1 MELDDV
7 TRKYYRRL
15 HILPRTN
22 VLIITYA
29 LLIVILSLI
38 NSDNILSLNS
48 VIANLFNYSI
58 IGLLLP
64 ILYSILAV
72 SRLFNLRRVIGLSL
86 AVMIASL
93 PAEIVFYRLIGLRG
107 TGIVAISGFIF
118 IILSVFIN
126 PIVAVPLATLPTLV
140 VFYVINEL
148 IMESFRGDLV
158 LTALTIQMIS
168 ITVGLTYIV
177 FLENLGK
184 DYGYS
189 PIRIMR
195 AFINTWLTGNPLRLE
210 NEFGKYTMI
219 DDLKVKVI
227 MIEREGAE
235 DIALIFPTLHYGP
248 FRNVG
253 SAKFI
258 YHLQSLLEPRI
269 KPFIFHTP
277 GSHEHNLVS
286 SDDSERIAKLIHN
299 AINDTY
305 KYECKLNMCKPYRVK
320 LSNGWE
326 SFTLNGPTFIALF
339 LVNKRVGNDDLPY
352 ELWNLIESTGGDKK
366 ELLIKAIADSHSFKG
381 PKVSD
386 VSEVK
391 DLIFEVMRNHSCSK
405 GEGFYVGYGE
415 GKASTSECRGLCN
428 GLVRALTIKFN
439 DGSRY
444 ALVYIYGNNMDG
456 KFRRKLEKLIGSL
469 GIIDAEIITPDD
481 HSCAASIKESP
492 YDIVSECRSLVNA
505 VRKALTSAINN
516 EVRAKYST
524 LEVVIKNV
532 KFVGHKIFDIAY
544 SVQGV
549 ARVAEHML
557 MLALALLNLLPIL
570 FLFIK

>member
-1 MELDDV
+1 MELDDI

-15 HILPRTN
+15 HILPRTTIL
-22 VLIITYA
+22 VITYI

-38 NSDNILSLNS
+38 NCDNILSLNS
-48 VIANLFNYSI
+48 LMTNAINYFI

-64 ILYSILAV
+64 ALYSVLAI
-72 SRLFNLRRVIGLSL
+72 SKLFNLRRVIGLSL
-86 AVMIASL
+86 AVIIASL
-93 PAEIVFYRLIGLRG
+93 PAEIIFYRLIGLRG
-107 TGIVAISGFIF
+107 AGIVAVSGFIF

-126 PIVAVPLATLPTLV
+126 PVVAAPLATLPTLA
-140 VFYVINEL
+140 VFYVMNEL
-148 IMESFRGDLV
+148 VMESFRGNLL
-158 LTALTIQMIS
+158 LTALTIQMVS
-168 ITVGLTYIV
+168 ITVGLIYLV
-177 FLENLGK
+177 FLENLGR

-219 DDLKVKVI
+219 DDLKVKII
-227 MIEREGAE
+227 MIERKGAE
-235 DIALIFPTLHYGP
+235 DIALIFPALHYGP

-253 SAKFI
+253 SARFI
-258 YHLQSLLEPRI
+258 YHLQSLLEPRV

-305 KYECKLNMCKPYRVK
+305 KNECKLDMCKPYRVK

-326 SFTLNGPTFIALF
+326 SFALNGPTFIALF
-339 LVNKRVGNDDLPY
+339 LVNKRIGNDDLPY
-352 ELWNLIESTGGDKK
+352 ELWNIVESVNRCGG
-366 ELLIKAIADSHSFKG
+366 ELLVRAVADSHSFKG
-381 PKVSD
+381 PKVND
-386 VSEVK
+386 VNEVR
-391 DLIFEVMRNHSCSK
+391 DVIINTLSNYSCNE
-405 GEGFYVGYGE
+405 GEEFYVGYGE
-415 GKASTSECRGLCN
+415 GVASVTECRGLCDD
-428 GLVRALTIKFN
+428 LVRVLTIRFS

-444 ALVYIYGNNMDG
+444 ALVYVYGNNMDG
-456 KFRRKLEKLIGSL
+456 EFRKKLEDIVKSY
-469 GIIDAEIITPDD
+469 GIVDAEIITPDD
-481 HSCAASIKESP
+481 HSCAASIRESP
-492 YDIVSECRSLVNA
+492 YDIVSECKSLINA
-505 VRKALTSAINN
+505 VREALINAINT

-549 ARVAEHML
+549 ARVAERMLILAL
-557 MLALALLNLLPIL
+557 MLLNVLPLL